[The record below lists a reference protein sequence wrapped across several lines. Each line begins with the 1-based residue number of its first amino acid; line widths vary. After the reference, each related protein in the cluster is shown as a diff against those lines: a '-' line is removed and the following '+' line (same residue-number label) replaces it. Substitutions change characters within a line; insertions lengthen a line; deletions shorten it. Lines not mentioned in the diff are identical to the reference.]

1 MPCQQRSGQD
11 ASSACR
17 PPPSAGRRGKIPEPG
32 HKPQDP
38 EGKTPSSSPDAIEQ
52 TQQRMT
58 IRQQQQIEA
67 MFEPEARLRECL
79 PPPAPPAP
87 PALQRATVNG
97 KRDAKTRQT
106 QGPAGQQ
113 NANHKEHRCN
123 VKSPAEVANRI
134 RSGSPPAPL
143 SAAAQTDP
151 QGVLAQRTR
160 RSPRRTRIV
169 GAVQATSPAVP
180 TRLARLARSNILV
193 DPGQE
198 PPDMTVRDGVHR
210 TGGNTTGFVK
220 H

>member
-1 MPCQQRSGQD
+1 MPSQQISGQD

-17 PPPSAGRRGKIPEPG
+17 RPPSAGRRGKVPEPG

-38 EGKTPSSSPDAIEQ
+38 EGKTSSSSPAKVVQ

-67 MFEPEARLRECL
+67 MLEPEPRLREGL
-79 PPPAPPAP
+79 PPPAP
-87 PALQRATVNG
+87 PALQRATVDG
-97 KRDAKTRQT
+97 KRDAKTRHT

-113 NANHKEHRCN
+113 NANHKEHRRN
-123 VKSPAEVANRI
+123 VEPPAEVANRI
-134 RSGSPPAPL
+134 RPSASPAPL
-143 SAAAQTDP
+143 IAAAQTDP
-151 QGVLAQRTR
+151 AGVLAQLPRQ
-160 RSPRRTRIV
+160 SPRRTRIV
-169 GAVQATSPAVP
+169 GAVQATSPAVR

-210 TGGNTTGFVK
+210 TGGNATGFVK